1 MPTFEISGP
10 DGGHYQIDAPDEG
23 SAVAAFSSF
32 GGNQNQGT
40 YRTQDGRL
48 GIVVGG
54 PQNKPVSTTED
65 VLKTIPSGVARG
77 VSGMVGLP
85 GTVEGWIGQGINA
98 LGEAAGFKP
107 VQPVE
112 TPTMPSGKT
121 VEGAVEKVTGPL
133 YHPQTRAGRYANT
146 VSEFAPAALA
156 PGGVL
161 SNLIKYAVIPG
172 VSSEA
177 AGELTH
183 EVAPSLEPYVRG
195 ATAFAT
201 GAGAATLTRPS
212 AARAVRGYADGVTR
226 QQVQRAEQ
234 LFQEAQAA
242 GIPITRAEALQ
253 HVTQNGTRMGDMQRV
268 VEGQG
273 ELKDFFAQR
282 PQQNE
287 RAFGRVVDD
296 VQPLPTPQPSNIGP
310 QAAETAGNVVT
321 DVRKTI
327 NKASDPFYKN
337 AENVLL
343 GPSEMSRVRALPG
356 YQEAR
361 DAVRGNPQLNR
372 NVAHLPENSVGFL
385 NEVKKQLDQMAE
397 NAAGPMNAQRNQQIS
412 AGHGQ
417 DATAVR
423 QAAEA
428 ASPDYAV
435 ALGVQSQARQR
446 YLDPLLRGPIGK
458 LAKEDQA
465 TQAAI
470 SALFP
475 ANPIPNSAQEV
486 GQAVSAL
493 AQRRPHVARDLVRA
507 HLESVFNEST
517 QNLIGG
523 ANQFGGAKFAANLRG
538 NVQQAENLE
547 AAIRALPGGDK
558 IWPGVDR
565 FLSILEAQGT
575 RQRIGSQTAFN
586 QEMLQDLRGG
596 TIGGSIAKGGIVTQ
610 LPKKA
615 SDVWERWRL
624 GRNVAELAR
633 LLTDPRAAN
642 EFARLATAN
651 GSQASALVARLT
663 FLGLPKD
670 QRN

>member
-54 PQNKPVSTTED
+54 APVSTTED
-65 VLKTIPSGVARG
+65 VLKTIPAGVARG
-77 VSGMVGLP
+77 VAGIVGLP
-85 GTVEGWIGQGINA
+85 GTIEGLIGKGINA
-98 LGEAAGFKP
+98 AGEAAGLKS

-112 TPTMPSGKT
+112 SPLMPSGKT

-133 YHPQTRAGRYANT
+133 YHPRTRAGRYANT
-146 VSEFAPAALA
+146 VSEFAPGALLGG
-156 PGGVL
+156 GGVL
-161 SNLIKYAVIPG
+161 KNLLKFAVIPG
-172 VSSEA
+172 IGSEG
-177 AGELTH
+177 AGEFTH
-183 EVAPSLEPYVRG
+183 EIAPEAEPYVRG
-195 ATAFAT
+195 VT
-201 GAGAATLTRPS
+201 AATLAGGAALLGRPS
-212 AARAVRGYADGVTR
+212 VARTVGGYAEGATR
-226 QQVQRAEQ
+226 QQVQQAEQ
-234 LFQEAQAA
+234 LFREAQAA
-242 GIPITRAEALQ
+242 GIPVTRAEALQ
-253 HVTQNGTRMGDMQRV
+253 HVTQGGTRMGDMQRV

-273 ELKDFFAQR
+273 ELRDFFSQR

-287 RAFGRVVDD
+287 RAFGGVVDD

-310 QAAETAGNVVT
+310 QAAETAGGVVT
-321 DVRKTI
+321 DVRQTI
-327 NKASDPFYKN
+327 NRASQPYYDR
-337 AENVLL
+337 ASTTLL
-343 GPSEMSRVRALPG
+343 GPPEMARVRALPG
-356 YQEAR
+356 YPEAR
-361 DAVRGNPQLNR
+361 DAVRSNPQLNR

-397 NAAGPMNAQRNQQIS
+397 NAAGPMNQQRNMQIS

-435 ALGVQSQARQR
+435 ALGVQAQARQR

-486 GQAVSAL
+486 GQAVAAL

-596 TIGGSIAKGGIVTQ
+596 TIGGSIAKGGIITQ
-610 LPKKA
+610 LPKKV
-615 SDVWERWRL
+615 SDAWERWRL

-651 GSQASALVARLT
+651 GSQASALVSRLT